1 MEDLQSFELL
11 LKVIDALGGI
21 GVLIFL
27 VWAFYRGDLI
37 PKSILNRIL
46 EVYEKQMADMTER
59 ILTRLDEALAEAKE

>member
-46 EVYEKQMADMTER
+46 EVYEKQMAER